1 MIPAPTTRST
11 TVFDLENGNSYEPIG
26 NTIPVGGVIII
37 VHRRAWTGATSSVFQ
52 FHRLLHSGPFYRT
65 RIYSVVCP
73 LVVVG
78 TCSRSL
84 RLVRP
89 AVRLVVFFI
98 ALVIAAR
105 RHVEAALCRV

>member
-11 TVFDLENGNSYEPIG
+11 TVFDLENGKSHEPIG
-26 NTIPVGGVIII
+26 NTIPVVGVIII
-37 VHRRAWTGATSSVFQ
+37 VHRRAWTPATSSVFQ

-65 RIYSVVCP
+65 RICSVVCP

-105 RHVEAALCRV
+105 RHVEAALRRV